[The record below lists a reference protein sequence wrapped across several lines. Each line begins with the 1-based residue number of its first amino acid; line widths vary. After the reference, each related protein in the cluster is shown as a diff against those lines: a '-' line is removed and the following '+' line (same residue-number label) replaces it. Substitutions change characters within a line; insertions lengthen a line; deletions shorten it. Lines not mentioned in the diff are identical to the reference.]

1 MQKITKDNIQDY
13 ALKLM
18 FKMKEE
24 EFPSFEKEFETILK
38 HMDLI
43 TEIDGIEKVE
53 GVQTKDV
60 LSKLENKEKVCKIIE
75 YNENVNK
82 PTVIEGRFPETS
94 STLTTDDAVKNA
106 SDTVYDEIKVP
117 KVVGGES

>member
-1 MQKITKDNIQDY
+1 MQVLIGKYYTQNNKRLLNGILLGTSDSKIQ
-13 ALKLM
+13 L
-18 FKMKEE
+18 
-24 EFPSFEKEFETILK
+24 
-38 HMDLI
+38 

-53 GVQTKDV
+53 PMTFPFINEEAHLREDV
-60 LSKLENKEKVCKIIE
+60 A
-75 YNENVNK
+75 
-82 PTVIEGRFPETS
+82 T

>member
-1 MQKITKDNIQDY
+1 MQKITKENIQDY

-24 EFPSFEKEFETILK
+24 EFETFEKEFETILK

-43 TEIDGIEKVE
+43 SKIDGIENVE
-53 GVQTKDV
+53 PLVFPFKNEDVKLRKDV
-60 LSKLENKEKVCKIIE
+60 AN
-75 YNENVNK
+75 
-82 PTVIEGRFPETS
+82 

-106 SDTVYDEIKVP
+106 HETIYDEVKVP